1 MDFNK
6 LVSSETA
13 DCVIKHPVTGEP
25 TDIVITVYGMDSA
38 KFRKLSLEAQKA
50 ALKAKAASKDVEDTT
65 EKDCERLAELTAAW
79 KGLEDGG
86 KEVRFSKAAAMD
98 VYMRAPEIRR
108 QVDRFIFQVANFLP
122 KA

>member
-6 LVSSETA
+6 FVSADTA
-13 DCVIKHPVTGEP
+13 ECVIKHPVTGEA
-25 TDIVITVYGMDSA
+25 TDMVISVYGMDSK
-38 KFRKLSLEAQKA
+38 KFRALTLDAQKS
-50 ALKAKAASKDVEDTT
+50 ALKAKASKEDDDTI
-65 EKDCERLAELTAAW
+65 EQDCRRLAELTAGW
-79 KGLEDGG
+79 KGVDDGG
-86 KEVRFSKAAAMD
+86 KAVPFTVSAAAD